1 MARAAGLEATRVE
14 VLEHEGYAHLLI
26 RRFDIEDGERIH
38 QHTFGGLVHV
48 DYNDRGASSYEE
60 YLRTVF
66 RLGMTYGPLE
76 QAYRRMVFNVL
87 AVNQDDHVKNLS
99 FHMRPDGEWSLAPAY
114 DLTFARGVDWTS
126 EHQMR
131 VRDKTAGIR
140 ESDLLAVAREFG
152 VKKPERILEETRSAV
167 AGWEGY
173 AQDFAVP
180 PSTVTHV
187 RKALDERVRSLE
199 V

>member
-1 MARAAGLEATRVE
+1 
-14 VLEHEGYAHLLI
+14 
-26 RRFDIEDGERIH
+26 
-38 QHTFGGLVHV
+38 
-48 DYNDRGASSYEE
+48 
-60 YLRTVF
+60 
-66 RLGMTYGPLE
+66 
-76 QAYRRMVFNVL
+76 MVFNVL

-114 DLTFARGVDWTS
+114 DVTFAWGVDWTS

-131 VRDKTAGIR
+131 VHDKTAGIR
-140 ESDLLAVAREFG
+140 ESDLLAVARDFG

-173 AQDFAVP
+173 AQRFAVP
-180 PSTVTHV
+180 PSTVVHV